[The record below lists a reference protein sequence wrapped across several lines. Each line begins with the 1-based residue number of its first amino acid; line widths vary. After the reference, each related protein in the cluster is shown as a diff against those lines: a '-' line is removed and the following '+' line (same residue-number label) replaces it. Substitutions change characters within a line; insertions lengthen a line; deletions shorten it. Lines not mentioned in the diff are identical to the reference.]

1 MIKNKVVRTKANNR
15 DFDGG
20 YSELEQ
26 AFNDG
31 WIFKNVVILNE
42 SSEAEY
48 ILEKDID
55 EEEKEDGTWLDNTSP
70 LGCKFVCSICSSGTT
85 FKHVFCPSCGKHMK
99 NNYMV
104 VRNFTPEGG
113 Y

>member
-1 MIKNKVVRTKANNR
+1 MIKNKVVRTKANNH

-31 WIFKNVVILNE
+31 WVFKNVVILNE

-48 ILEKDID
+48 ILEKDV
-55 EEEKEDGTWLDNTSP
+55 EEEEESATWIDNTSG
-70 LGCKFVCSICSSGTT
+70 LGCKFVCSKCCSGAS
-85 FKHVFCPSCGKHMK
+85 FKHVFCPSCGNHMK

-104 VRNFTPEGG
+104 VRDFIPEGG

>member
-1 MIKNKVVRTKANNR
+1 MIKNKVVRTKVNDCR
-15 DFDGG
+15 HDGG

-31 WIFKNVVILNE
+31 WIFKNVVILNGG
-42 SSEAEY
+42 SEAEY
-48 ILEKDID
+48 ILEKDVD
-55 EEEKEDGTWLDNTSP
+55 EEKEDGTWIDNTTGF
-70 LGCKFVCSICSSGTT
+70 GCKFVCSKCSSGTT

-104 VRNFTPEGG
+104 VRDFTSDGG

>member
-20 YSELEQ
+20 YSELEK

-31 WIFKNVVILNE
+31 WVFKNVVILNE

-55 EEEKEDGTWLDNTSP
+55 EEEKEDGVWLDNATGF
-70 LGCKFVCSICSSGTT
+70 GCKFVCSECQSGTT

>member
-15 DFDGG
+15 NFDGG
-20 YSELEQ
+20 YSDLEQ

-31 WIFKNVVILNE
+31 WVFKNVVILNE
-42 SSEAEY
+42 GSEAEY
-48 ILEKDID
+48 ILEKDVD
-55 EEEKEDGTWLDNTSP
+55 EEEQEGGVWVENTTGF
-70 LGCKFVCSICSSGTT
+70 GCKFVCSKCHSGTT

-104 VRNFTPEGG
+104 VKNFTPEGG
-113 Y
+113 C

>member
-1 MIKNKVVRTKANNR
+1 MIKNKVVRTKANNH

-31 WIFKNVVILNE
+31 WVFKNVVILNE

-55 EEEKEDGTWLDNTSP
+55 EEEKEDGLWIENKEGY
-70 LGCKFVCSICSSGTT
+70 GCKHICSKCRSGSSV
-85 FKHVFCPSCGKHMK
+85 KHVFCPSCGTHMK
-99 NNYMV
+99 NNLYV
-104 VRNFTPEGG
+104 VRDFTSEGG

>member
-1 MIKNKVVRTKANNR
+1 MTKNKVVRTKANGCL
-15 DFDGG
+15 DDGYG
-20 YSELEQ
+20 ELEQ

-42 SSEAEY
+42 GSEAEY
-48 ILEKDID
+48 ILEKDV
-55 EEEKEDGTWLDNTSP
+55 EEEKESATWIDNTSG
-70 LGCKFVCSICSSGTT
+70 LGCKFVCSKCQSGID

-99 NNYMV
+99 NNFMV